1 MAWFAGNDTAP
12 TAKRKRRAAG
22 SRVAEPETF
31 RVVML
36 NDHFTTMD
44 FVVEILILVFR
55 KSEGEAN
62 RIMLDIHRKGRGVAG
77 IYPWD
82 IARTKA
88 EQVHAIARQN
98 EFPLRCVVEKN

>member
-1 MAWFAGNDTAP
+1 MPWLLGSETAP
-12 TAKRKRRAAG
+12 LVKKKRKL
-22 SRVAEPETF
+22 VEPEHF
-31 RVVML
+31 RVILL

-44 FVVEILILVFR
+44 FVVEILMLIFR

-62 RIMLDIHRKGRGVAG
+62 RIMMDIHRHGRGVAG

-82 IARTKA
+82 IAQTKA
-88 EQVHAIARQN
+88 EQVLALARQN